1 MKRWCS
7 GAFVVAALLA
17 NFGCQEIQQ
26 PDRVSGRSSYQ
37 VVETPEVPPAM
48 QQGALVLPV
57 LHLGETRRTLVEAYP
72 EGDLA
77 SPTYPLAALAAHA
90 GWVILGV
97 RITIDTNGR
106 VSDVQL
112 NPLGLSNAGR
122 FTDDF
127 LQAVTATVRTWKFFP
142 ARYHYEIVRQQKGGG
157 FYWSNLKYEATES
170 FTDLSFNF
178 TETAGVN
185 WKQ

>member
-1 MKRWCS
+1 MK
-7 GAFVVAALLA
+7 L
-17 NFGCQEIQQ
+17 
-26 PDRVSGRSSYQ
+26 VSGRLAVCGMAFFAAGCQHLNHADQAAGRASYQ
-37 VVETPEVPPAM
+37 VVETPEVPPPI
-48 QQGALVLPV
+48 QHGAAALPV
-57 LHLGETRRTLVEAYP
+57 LHLGETRQTLIEAYP
-72 EGDLA
+72 NGDLA
-77 SPTYPLAALAAHA
+77 SPTYPPAALAAHA

-97 RITIDTNGR
+97 RITIDTTGR

-127 LQAVTATVRTWKFFP
+127 LQAVAATVRTWTFFP
-142 ARYHYEIVRQQKGGG
+142 AHYRYEIVRQQPGGG
-157 FYWSNLKYEATES
+157 LYWSKLKYEATES

-178 TETAGVN
+178 TETTGVN